1 MDMDERWVSRTPATM
16 LETFHWFRGEAFDLI
31 IDDLLQISTDTGVIV
46 EGFRLLPSLVKPLLL
61 ATNRVIWLLPS
72 AEFRENVI
80 EQRGG
85 FRSGFLAKTS
95 NPERAL
101 ENLLKRDRMFTDRL
115 RYQIKD
121 LGLSSI
127 EVNPAMDTA
136 DVTRA
141 VAEMLGL

>member
-1 MDMDERWVSRTPATM
+1 M

-61 ATNRVIWLLPS
+61 ASNRAIWLLPS
-72 AEFRENVI
+72 AEFRESVV
-80 EQRGG
+80 EQRGE

-101 ENLLKRDRMFTDRL
+101 ENLLNRDRMFTDRL

-121 LGLSSI
+121 LELSSI
-127 EVNPAMDTA
+127 EVNPAIDTA